1 MPEKQKV
8 YCGMKQ
14 QLPDGYDRVAIPF
27 QCLRKGYGACLY
39 ANRHGAGGAAAIR
52 PPRQPVQDRTL
63 WVVVLLLLVLLLLF
77 LLNKFFF
84 PN

>member
-1 MPEKQKV
+1 
-8 YCGMKQ
+8 MKQ
-14 QLPDGYDRVAIPF
+14 QLPDGYDRFAIPF

-39 ANRHGAGGAAAIR
+39 ANRHGAGAIR

-63 WVVVLLLLVLLLLF
+63 WVVILLLLVLLLLF